1 MDACTSGS
9 AIQLLALAFTFLL
22 AVIWL
27 DIFWVRIPEELHHGD
42 FPGALK
48 KRGWVNALVGLGAAG
63 AVILLPFWVQSC
75 AHGAF

>member
-9 AIQLLALAFTFLL
+9 AIQLVGLAFTFLL

-27 DIFWVRIPEELHHGD
+27 DMFWVRIPQELHNGD

-48 KRGWVNALVGLGAAG
+48 KRGWLNAFVGVGAAG
-63 AVILLPFWVQSC
+63 AAVLLLIWINRC
-75 AHGAF
+75 AHGGF